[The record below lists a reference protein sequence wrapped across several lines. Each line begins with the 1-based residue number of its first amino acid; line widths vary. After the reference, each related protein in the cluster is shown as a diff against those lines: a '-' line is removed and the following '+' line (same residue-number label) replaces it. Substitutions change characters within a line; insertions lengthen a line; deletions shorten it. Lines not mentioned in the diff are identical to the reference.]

1 MKIKA
6 IWGFVGNGALL
17 GHDSNKVKAG
27 AVFEEA
33 DDEYAHTLIG
43 KNLAVELD
51 ASGKPPILKPKESK
65 PVAPR
70 EEKAAV
76 VKEAS
81 DKAPAEY
88 VLAEK
93 AVAEAADKADA
104 KETK

>member
-33 DDEYAHTLIG
+33 DDGYAHTLIG

-51 ASGKPPILKPKESK
+51 ANGKPRLYKPKESK
-65 PVAPR
+65 PAAPR
-70 EEKAAV
+70 EDKETAERVAAEKVLAEKPADKAV
-76 VKEAS
+76 VKET
-81 DKAPAEY
+81 P
-88 VLAEK
+88 
-93 AVAEAADKADA
+93 
-104 KETK
+104 

>member
-51 ASGKPPILKPKESK
+51 ANGKPRLYKPKESK
-65 PVAPR
+65 PAAPR
-70 EEKAAV
+70 EDKETAERLAAEKVLAEKPADKAV
-76 VKEAS
+76 VKET
-81 DKAPAEY
+81 P
-88 VLAEK
+88 
-93 AVAEAADKADA
+93 
-104 KETK
+104 